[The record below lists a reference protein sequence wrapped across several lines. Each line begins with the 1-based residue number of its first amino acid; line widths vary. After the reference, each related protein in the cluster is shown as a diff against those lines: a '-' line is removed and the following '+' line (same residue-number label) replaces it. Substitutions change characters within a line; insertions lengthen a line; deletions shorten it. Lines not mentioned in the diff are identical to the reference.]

1 MDKIIKN
8 PVLIAVV
15 AGVFAYTYMAWKRK
29 EKLKKCKNN
38 KNSKRCKKLKYVDI
52 ILPGI
57 IAVIAW
63 FLAYGYFN
71 YNIESANDAAQ
82 INQPERVPTYRL
94 INDVSVT
101 PTSFTLLNPVGGI
114 TCPNKLPDIFIEPF

>member
-29 EKLKKCKNN
+29 E
-38 KNSKRCKKLKYVDI
+38 KLKYVDI

>member
-15 AGVFAYTYMAWKRK
+15 AGVLAYSYMAWKRK
-29 EKLKKCKNN
+29 EQLKKSK
-38 KNSKRCKKLKYVDI
+38 KARNSKKLKYVDI

-57 IAVIAW
+57 VAVIVW
-63 FLAYGYFN
+63 FLAYGYLH
-71 YNIESANDAAQ
+71 YNIESVNGQ
-82 INQPERVPTYRL
+82 ELNLLNQAERVPTYRL
-94 INDVSVT
+94 VNDVSVT

-114 TCPNKLPDIFIEPF
+114 TCPSKLPDVFIEPF